1 MYIITGG
8 AGFIGSNIV
17 AALEARGE
25 TDIVIVD
32 RLRNAQKWRNI
43 AKHEIYDI
51 VSPDDIFEY
60 LNGRQTAVEAV
71 IHMGA
76 VSSTMETDVDK
87 IFANNFSLSYG
98 LWKWCAFNGTRFI
111 YASSASTYGD
121 GSNGFKDNYSIEGL
135 AKLRPLNAYGWSK
148 HIFDRKVAR
157 MITAKGQ
164 IPRQWAGLKFFNVY
178 GPNEYHKGVQQ
189 SVISHIFPHARENV
203 TCSLFRSYKPDYED
217 GGQLRDFVWVGDVV
231 NVVLWLLDNP
241 NVNGIY
247 NVGSGKARS
256 FNDLAKATYR
266 AMNLEPKIKYID
278 APNKIRGKY
287 QYFTEAPMDSLRAT
301 GYNKPSTS
309 LEDGVTKYVCE
320 FLNTSD
326 PYR

>member
-8 AGFIGSNIV
+8 AGFIGSNII

-25 TDIVIVD
+25 TDIVVVD

-51 VSPDDIFEY
+51 VSPDNIFEY
-60 LNGRQTAVEAV
+60 LNARQTPVEAV

-87 IFANNFSLSYG
+87 IAANNFSLSYG
-98 LWKWCAFNGTRFI
+98 LWKWCSFNGVRFI

-121 GSNGFKDNYSIEGL
+121 GSAGFEDDYSIKGL

-157 MITAKGQ
+157 MTSVQGQ
-164 IPRQWAGLKFFNVY
+164 VPRQWAGLKFFNVY

-189 SVISHIFPHARENV
+189 SVVSHIFPHARENV
-203 TCSLFRSYKPDYED
+203 TCSLFRSHKSDYED
-217 GGQLRDFVWVGDVV
+217 GGQLRDFVWVGDIV

-241 NVNGIY
+241 KVNGIY

-256 FNDLAKATYR
+256 FNDLASSVYK
-266 AMNLEPKIKYID
+266 AMNLEPKIKYVDI
-278 APNKIRGKY
+278 PIEIRDKY
-287 QYFTEAPMDSLRAT
+287 QYFTEAPMNNIRKA
-301 GYNKPSTS
+301 GYDKPSTL
-309 LEDGVTKYVCE
+309 LEDGIAKYVRE

-326 PYR
+326 AYR